1 MSKKHPITVSS
12 WTLGDKCKFEERV
25 IVAKEAG
32 YEGIGLRAE
41 IYVDALNEGLHDD
54 DILAI
59 LEKHDMKATEV
70 EYIVQW
76 AEENRSYEQKYKE
89 QMCFHM
95 CELFGVKQ
103 INCGL
108 MENYSIEYTAQKLK
122 ELCHRAGKYIIGV
135 EPMPYSGLP
144 NLEKAWK
151 VVEKSGCDNAMII
164 LDTWHWV
171 RANQPYE
178 GVIDM
183 IPAEKIVSVQ
193 INDVQARPYA
203 KEVLRDESMHD
214 RVAPGVGYG
223 DTVGFCKML
232 REKGIKPNV
241 VGVEVICDEYVEK
254 GVDFAAKYT
263 YENAMKVLKEAWPEM
278 IEEIDVELA

>member
-12 WTLGDKCKFEERV
+12 WTLGDKCKFEKRV
-25 IVAKEAG
+25 IAAKEAG

-59 LEKHDMKATEV
+59 LEKHDMKVTEV

-151 VVEKSGCDNAMII
+151 VVEKSECDNAMII

-278 IEEIDVELA
+278 IEEIDAELA

>member
-1 MSKKHPITVSS
+1 MSKQHPITVSS
-12 WTLGDKCKFEERV
+12 YTLGTEVTFEGRV
-25 IVAKEAG
+25 KAAKEAG
-32 YEGIGLRAE
+32 YEGLGLRAE
-41 IYVDALNEGLHDD
+41 NYVAALQEGLHDK
-54 DILAI
+54 DILEI
-59 LEKHDMKATEV
+59 LKKYDMKVTEV
-70 EYIVQW
+70 EYITLW
-76 AEENRSYEQKYKE
+76 AENERSLEQQMKE

-95 CELFGVKQ
+95 CDLFDVKQ

-108 MENYSIEYTAQKLK
+108 MENYSVEHTAGKLK
-122 ELCHRAGKYIIGV
+122 ELCHRAGEIIIGV
-135 EPMPYSGLP
+135 EPMPYSGIP
-144 NLEKAWK
+144 DLEKAWK
-151 VVEKSGCDNAMII
+151 VVEASGCDNAKII

-183 IPAEKIVSVQ
+183 IPAEKVVSVQ

-203 KEVLRDESMHD
+203 AQVLRDESMHD
-214 RVAPGVGYG
+214 RVAPGLGFG

-232 REKGIKPNV
+232 RKKGIKPNA

-263 YENAMKVLKEAWPEM
+263 YENAIKVLKEAWPEV
-278 IEEIDVELA
+278 IND

>member
-1 MSKKHPITVSS
+1 MSKQHPITVSS
-12 WTLGDKCKFEERV
+12 YTLGTEVTFEGRV
-25 IVAKEAG
+25 KAAKEAG
-32 YEGIGLRAE
+32 YEGLGLRAE
-41 IYVDALNEGLHDD
+41 NYVAALQEGLHDK
-54 DILAI
+54 DILEI
-59 LEKHDMKATEV
+59 LKKYDMKVTEV
-70 EYIVQW
+70 EYITLW
-76 AEENRSYEQKYKE
+76 AENERSLEQQMKE

-95 CELFGVKQ
+95 CDLFDVKQ

-108 MENYSIEYTAQKLK
+108 MENYSVEHTAGKLK
-122 ELCHRAGKYIIGV
+122 ELCHRAGEIIIGV
-135 EPMPYSGLP
+135 EPMPYSGIP
-144 NLEKAWK
+144 DLEKAWK
-151 VVEKSGCDNAMII
+151 VVEASGCDNAKII

-183 IPAEKIVSVQ
+183 IPAEKVVSVQ

-203 KEVLRDESMHD
+203 AQVLRDESMHD
-214 RVAPGVGYG
+214 RVAPGLGFG

-232 REKGIKPNV
+232 RKKGIKPNA

-263 YENAMKVLKEAWPEM
+263 YENAIKVLKEAWPEV
-278 IEEIDVELA
+278 INY

>member
-1 MSKKHPITVSS
+1 MSKQHPITVSS
-12 WTLGDKCKFEERV
+12 YTLGTEVTFEGRV
-25 IVAKEAG
+25 KAAKEAG
-32 YEGIGLRAE
+32 YEGLGLRAE
-41 IYVDALNEGLHDD
+41 NYVAALQEGLHDK
-54 DILAI
+54 DILEI
-59 LEKHDMKATEV
+59 LKKYDMKVTEV
-70 EYIVQW
+70 EYITLW
-76 AEENRSYEQKYKE
+76 AENERSLDQQMKE

-95 CELFGVKQ
+95 CDLFDVKQ

-108 MENYSIEYTAQKLK
+108 MENYSVEHTAGKLK
-122 ELCHRAGKYIIGV
+122 ELCHRAGEIIIGV
-135 EPMPYSGLP
+135 EPMPYSGIP
-144 NLEKAWK
+144 DLEKAWK
-151 VVEKSGCDNAMII
+151 VVEASGCDNAKII

-183 IPAEKIVSVQ
+183 IPAEKVVSVQ

-203 KEVLRDESMHD
+203 AQVLRDESMHD
-214 RVAPGVGYG
+214 RVAPGLGFG

-232 REKGIKPNV
+232 RKKGIKPNA

-263 YENAMKVLKEAWPEM
+263 YENAIKVLKEAWPEV
-278 IEEIDVELA
+278 IND

>member
-1 MSKKHPITVSS
+1 MSKQHPITVSS
-12 WTLGDKCKFEERV
+12 YTLGTEVTFEERV
-25 IVAKEAG
+25 RAAKEAG
-32 YEGIGLRAE
+32 YEGLGLRAE
-41 IYVDALNEGLHDD
+41 NYVAALQEGLHDK
-54 DILAI
+54 DILEI
-59 LEKHDMKATEV
+59 LKKYDIKVTEV
-70 EYIVQW
+70 EYITLW
-76 AEENRSYEQKYKE
+76 AEDERSLEQQMKE

-95 CELFGVKQ
+95 CELFDVKQ

-108 MENYSIEYTAQKLK
+108 MENYSVEHTAGKLK
-122 ELCHRAGKYIIGV
+122 ELCHRAGDIIIGV
-135 EPMPYSGLP
+135 EPMPYSGIP

-151 VVEKSGCDNAMII
+151 VVEASGCDNAKII

-183 IPAEKIVSVQ
+183 IPAEKVVSVQ

-203 KEVLRDESMHD
+203 AQVLRDESMHD
-214 RVAPGVGYG
+214 RVAPGLGFG

-232 REKGIKPNV
+232 SKKGIKPNA

-263 YENAMKVLKEAWPEM
+263 YENAIKVLKEAWPEVLN
-278 IEEIDVELA
+278 D